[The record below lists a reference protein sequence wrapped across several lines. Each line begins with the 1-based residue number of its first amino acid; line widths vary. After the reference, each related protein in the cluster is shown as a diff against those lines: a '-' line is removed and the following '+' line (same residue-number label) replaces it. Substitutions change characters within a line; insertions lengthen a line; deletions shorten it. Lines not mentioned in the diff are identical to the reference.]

1 MEVTMKK
8 AISKE
13 QIIDTAL
20 KLLSDKQDFKSIN
33 IREIART
40 IGCAH
45 TNIYNYF
52 SSSADLL
59 WELHSALQGI
69 FITMLRK
76 NVSAEKSPKIR
87 LRKFWE
93 TFLQFYLDNIGWF
106 RLVWMIYIG
115 DKRPESNIIATK
127 MTKDELDK
135 YMIDIWEELSGY
147 KSNNKKVS
155 ETVHN
160 VHCYIIGEVSNY
172 ISGRGLIKN
181 TAEFKNYVVDNA
193 IRLLTLSLQ
202 EE

>member
-1 MEVTMKK
+1 MKK

>member
-1 MEVTMKK
+1 MKK

-59 WELHSALQGI
+59 WELHSALLGI

>member
-1 MEVTMKK
+1 
-8 AISKE
+8 
-13 QIIDTAL
+13 
-20 KLLSDKQDFKSIN
+20 
-33 IREIART
+33 
-40 IGCAH
+40 
-45 TNIYNYF
+45 
-52 SSSADLL
+52 
-59 WELHSALQGI
+59 
-69 FITMLRK
+69 MLRK